1 MSQCNEIINKMMIH
15 QQNEQEAI
23 LLNEVPK
30 PSANRR
36 SLISLLDV
44 MDSPS
49 LFLPEVS
56 SSDEVSSSN
65 AHETCFPLNISA

>member
-1 MSQCNEIINKMMIH
+1 MSQCNEIINKMMIR

-30 PSANRR
+30 PSANR
-36 SLISLLDV
+36 SLLDI

-49 LFLPEVS
+49 LLLPEVS
-56 SSDEVSSSN
+56 SSHAN
-65 AHETCFPLNISA
+65 ETCFPLNFAA